1 MAVKTIQSV
10 QNALVVLEALAAA
23 QPIGVSA
30 LARAVDLD
38 KTAVQRILL
47 TLGEAGWIRQL
58 DNGEWT
64 ITSKPLQ
71 VGTHFTSGLRELAHP
86 HLVQLQRET
95 DETVLLFAR
104 EGNTM
109 VVLDSVD
116 SSQVLRMTVPVGMVV
131 PIRQG
136 GAFDAFLADAER
148 AALPRVTPMP
158 TAAALDTVRASGYF
172 VIDEMYPNAIA
183 AGAPVFD
190 RRDTPIATITIVA
203 PKARVSK
210 AGAKKLGEASARTAA
225 TVTVATT
232 GPRIESAPRT
242 PS

>member
-10 QNALVVLEALAAA
+10 QNALAVLEALAAA

-30 LARAVDLD
+30 LARAVGID

-58 DNGEWT
+58 DAGEWT

-95 DETVLLFAR
+95 DETVVLFTR
-104 EGNTM
+104 EAHTM
-109 VVLDSVD
+109 VVLDSID

-131 PIRQG
+131 PIG
-136 GAFDAFLADAER
+136 GAFSAFMGEDER
-148 AALPRVTPMP
+148 AALPTSARLPSEADLA
-158 TAAALDTVRASGYF
+158 TARANGYF
-172 VIDEMYPNAIA
+172 VIDEMYPNAVA

-190 RRDTPIATITIVA
+190 RRGTAIATITIVA
-203 PKARVSK
+203 PKARVGK
-210 AGAKKLGEASARTAA
+210 AAARKLGQLSARTAA
-225 TVTVATT
+225 QVTAAAM
-232 GPRIESAPRT
+232 GLRP
-242 PS
+242 